1 MYLWWL
7 IPVSGKTG
15 KKRIKAF
22 SIKLE
27 NSSGARCPKGTDGGN
42 NSVSMMIQIQY
53 SDPEAAQEIPAS
65 NVVRETVE
73 EAESKTAAAAAE
85 ERLAKVT

>member
-1 MYLWWL
+1 M
-7 IPVSGKTG
+7 
-15 KKRIKAF
+15 A
-22 SIKLE
+22 E
-27 NSSGARCPKGTDGGN
+27 N

>member
-1 MYLWWL
+1 M
-7 IPVSGKTG
+7 
-15 KKRIKAF
+15 A
-22 SIKLE
+22 E
-27 NSSGARCPKGTDGGN
+27 N

-85 ERLAKVT
+85 ERLAKVTWFIASKNRQMRNWPGNKFMITTLLLSDKR